1 MAHQAII
8 LNVMIASPSDVAE
21 ERQLVR
27 DAIYE
32 WNAIHSKQFGIMLNP
47 VGWETHVAPE
57 MGDRPQ
63 EIINKRI
70 LENSDIL
77 IGIFWTR
84 LGTPTGDY
92 VSGTVEEISKHI
104 TSKKLTCLYI
114 CDRPIPP
121 SQITDQYSKLQTQIN
136 EWKPS
141 GVLNFYRELAGFKEN
156 IKNHLTLHIRDN
168 EYIQEIINNLN
179 SSNSVSPIP
188 SNQTIQPSEEMIQIL
203 LNAGESESDIQFLEN
218 IDTTNLYAG
227 DLQLNL
233 NGQREISTW
242 KSAIKNL
249 EKLGLIEDD
258 YEGKLFKLTQ
268 NGWEAFDQLQTQLEE
283 NK

>member
-8 LNVMIASPSDVAE
+8 LNVIIASPSDVAE

-84 LGTPTGDY
+84 LGTPTGEY

-104 TSKKLTCLYI
+104 NSKKLTCLYI
-114 CDRPIPP
+114 CDRPISP

-168 EYIQEIINNLN
+168 EYIQEIINNL
-179 SSNSVSPIP
+179 SSSKSVSPTS

-203 LNAGESESDIQFLEN
+203 LNAGESESEIQFLEN

-227 DLQLNL
+227 NLQLNL
-233 NGQREISTW
+233 NGQREISVW

-268 NGWEAFDQLQTQLEE
+268 NGWKTFDQLQAQLEG

>member
-47 VGWETHVAPE
+47 IGWETHVAPQ
-57 MGDRPQ
+57 MGGRAQ
-63 EIINKRI
+63 EIINKQI
-70 LENSDIL
+70 LEDSDIL

-84 LGTPTGDY
+84 LGTSTGEY
-92 VSGTVEEISKHI
+92 TSGTVEEITKHVE
-104 TSKKLTCLYI
+104 KEKLASIYI
-114 CDRPIPP
+114 
-121 SQITDQYSKLQTQIN
+121 SQKAYPNNIDVEQLQLLRQQTTTWMEQGLLDFYDNHIN
-136 EWKPS
+136 
-141 GVLNFYRELAGFKEN
+141 FKQK
-156 IKNHLTLHIRDN
+156 IKNHLTLHLQDN
-168 EYIQEIINNLN
+168 EYIQKIINNLN
-179 SSNSVSPIP
+179 SCNSVSPIP
-188 SNQTIQPSEEMIQIL
+188 SSQTIQPSEEMIQII

-227 DLQLNL
+227 NLQLNL
-233 NGQREISTW
+233 NGQREISAW

-268 NGWEAFDQLQTQLEE
+268 NGWETFDQLQAQLEG